1 MTQRIARAY
10 AFVRPINCRAHQS
23 YPEKTSELIEIISL
37 LKVAVSVYSHTSGVG
52 SGRAGRLAP
61 WHRFARC
68 VGERNDLANGD
79 DNLHGELTIH
89 KARPAQP
96 LCAAMP
102 PPPAAPCRLA
112 PAVSWGGFWRILRN
126 YHLAQL
132 HRAAASGQ
140 TKSS

>member
-1 MTQRIARAY
+1 MTQRIARVNAL
-10 AFVRPINCRAHQS
+10 VRPINCRAHQS
-23 YPEKTSELIEIISL
+23 YPENFRTHRNHQFAQGRGFR
-37 LKVAVSVYSHTSGVG
+37 VFSHV
-52 SGRAGRLAP
+52 RNWLWPCGRLAP

-68 VGERNDLANGD
+68 VGERNDLANGNE
-79 DNLHGELTIH
+79 NLHGELTIH